1 LEGRDATV
9 VDQHTIW
16 FNGKTTGHY
25 SFVGSMLTK
34 DEMRGNR

>member
-9 VDQHTIW
+9 VDQHPIW

-25 SFVGSMLTK
+25 SFVGSVLTK